1 MPAIPADQIAAI
13 RRFNRFYTRR
23 IGVLGD
29 HIYQSPYSLPEV
41 RVLYELAHRDRL
53 TATVLSRELGMDPGY
68 LSRLLRGLVQRGLVV
83 RARSDTDA
91 RQVQLSLTAKGKKT
105 FAGLDAGSNREV
117 VSLLAPLDDPSRR
130 RLVGALSAVESLLG
144 ETGSGRA
151 PALIVRQHQPGDLGW
166 IVARHGVLYDREY
179 GWDESFEALVAE
191 IVGKFGKQHDP
202 ARERCW
208 IAELDGE
215 NVGCVMCCQE
225 SAQVARLRLLLV
237 EPGARGLGLGRTLV
251 DECLKFARRA
261 GYERI
266 VLWTNDVLT
275 AARRIYERAGFTLT
289 KEDPHHSFG
298 QDLVG
303 QTWEMALTPDPIP
316 GVPRAKRGGPG
327 KGKR

>member
-1 MPAIPADQIAAI
+1 MPGISPDQVAAV

-29 HIYQSPYSLPEV
+29 HIYQSPFSLPEV

-53 TATVLSRELGMDPGY
+53 TATALSRELGMDPGY
-68 LSRLLRGLVQRGLVV
+68 LSRLLRGLAQRGLVV
-83 RARSDTDA
+83 RTRSESDA
-91 RQVQLSLTAKGKKT
+91 RQVQLSLTARGKRT

-117 VSLLAPLDDPSRR
+117 VNLLEPLDDPGRR

-144 ETGSGRA
+144 ETGGQRA
-151 PALIVRQHQPGDLGW
+151 PALIIRQHQPGDLGW

-179 GWDESFEALVAE
+179 GWDETFEALVAE
-191 IVGKFGKQHDP
+191 IVGKFGKGHDP

-208 IAELDGE
+208 VGELDGE
-215 NVGCVMCCQE
+215 NVGCVMCCRE
-225 SAQVARLRLLLV
+225 NDETARLRLLLV
-237 EPGARGLGLGRTLV
+237 EPKARGLGLGKTLV

-261 GYERI
+261 GYTRM

-289 KEDPHHSFG
+289 EEDPHHSFG
-298 QDLVG
+298 KDLVG
-303 QTWEMALTPDPIP
+303 QTWEIAL
-316 GVPRAKRGGPG
+316 
-327 KGKR
+327 